1 MKGSLNLILESFAKH
16 THTLLLKLGLI
27 QELISPQD
35 RKNAHIK
42 KRVLGFNS
50 QKLKSKQH

>member
-1 MKGSLNLILESFAKH
+1 MKGSLNFILESFAKH

-27 QELISPQD
+27 QELISPHN

-50 QKLKSKQH
+50 QKLKFKQH